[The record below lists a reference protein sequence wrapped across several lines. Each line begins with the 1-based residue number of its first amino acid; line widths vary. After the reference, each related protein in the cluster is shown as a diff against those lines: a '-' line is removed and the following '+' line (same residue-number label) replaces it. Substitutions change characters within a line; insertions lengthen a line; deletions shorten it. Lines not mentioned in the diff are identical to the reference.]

1 MPLAAIYL
9 CNPSKCLLYMLTT
22 PGPSWLTT
30 FSTVYL
36 LTHYLFLYF
45 ELLRLVMINTK
56 LATTPEITAEIN
68 KPALAWLSSK
78 SD

>member
-30 FSTVYL
+30 FSTDYL
-36 LTHYLFLYF
+36 LTQYLLPYLV
-45 ELLRLVMINTK
+45 LLRLVSTK
-56 LATTPEITAEIN
+56 TALPTTPEITAEIN
-68 KPALAWLSSK
+68 KPAFA
-78 SD
+78 